1 MKSITAATEFETSK
15 GTKVV
20 VTAELVLEEIHY
32 ADGDNITVDC
42 CKMGLIK
49 ADINGFPQQAG
60 YRELPKPIEHPGT
73 GLMIHATI
81 GKLGLTAEHT
91 DKVKSAITELEQ
103 HPRWI
108 AKQAEIKK
116 NREEIEKMEAAR
128 DAHPG
133 YCRKCGS
140 YCYGDCEAN

>member
-1 MKSITAATEFETSK
+1 MKNVTATTEFETSK
-15 GTKVV
+15 GAKVV
-20 VTAELVLEEIHY
+20 VTAEMVLEKTHY

-42 CKMGLIK
+42 CEMGLIK
-49 ADINGFPQQAG
+49 ADIDGFPTQTG

-91 DKVKSAITELEQ
+91 AKVKNAITELEQ

-108 AKQAEIKK
+108 AKQVEIKK
-116 NREEIEKMEAAR
+116 NMEDIEKMEASR
-128 DAHPG
+128 RAHPG
-133 YCRKCGS
+133 WCEKCGS